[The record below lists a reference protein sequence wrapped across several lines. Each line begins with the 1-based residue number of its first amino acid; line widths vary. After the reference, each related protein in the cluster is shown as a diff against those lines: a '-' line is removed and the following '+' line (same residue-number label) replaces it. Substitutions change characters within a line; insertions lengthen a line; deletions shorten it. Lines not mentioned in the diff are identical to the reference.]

1 MQFEHRDLHWGNIL
15 IEKIEDKNKNLYIL
29 VDDAEYEISSCG
41 LVVTIIDFTL
51 ARLLSGMILSV
62 HSVIIRLY
70 QKKILP
76 LDFLRHPNDIFSYV
90 WYLSLGYPLNLL
102 KIFLEKPILLST
114 SSELLATTWQ
124 IACLCFYYITSFIIS
139 EDCVVYTDLSQEEV
153 LFEGEGDEQ
162 FDIYRKMK
170 KHNK

>member
-1 MQFEHRDLHWGNIL
+1 MKSPLYCFQLVATLASAELSMQFEHRDLHWGNIL

-70 QKKILP
+70 
-76 LDFLRHPNDIFSYV
+76 
-90 WYLSLGYPLNLL
+90 
-102 KIFLEKPILLST
+102 
-114 SSELLATTWQ
+114 
-124 IACLCFYYITSFIIS
+124 
-139 EDCVVYTDLSQEEV
+139 
-153 LFEGEGDEQ
+153 
-162 FDIYRKMK
+162 
-170 KHNK
+170 